1 MNKIKSALL
10 VVCLFGI
17 SQAHAAGNDVSNNC
31 PGNSCHG
38 GQGGEGGAGGTGTGI
53 GVGVGVGYANSNSNS
68 AAVGT
73 GGNATGGSAT
83 AFGGNSDVDVRN
95 SSTNLNTN
103 SNSNVGVNTN
113 TSVNGQ
119 AQSTENANNSTN
131 NTSVNVAG
139 DSYEARR
146 IPVATAYSNAPLP
159 SATCRS
165 GGALGVQSSVL
176 GISLGGD
183 RAVDTCEI
191 NEASRIAFAIGQADM
206 SVELLCQNK
215 WAKKTSQCQA
225 LVAAE

>member
-1 MNKIKSALL
+1 MKKSMVLL
-10 VVCLFGI
+10 CVLSTLSLSVL
-17 SQAHAAGNDVSNNC
+17 AGNDNANPCGNNGNNC
-31 PGNSCHG
+31 NT
-38 GQGGEGGAGGTGTGI
+38 GGAGGNGTGI

-68 AAVGT
+68 SAVGT

-83 AFGGNSDVDVRN
+83 AFGGSSDVDVRN

-146 IPVATAYSNAPLP
+146 IPVATAYANAPLP
-159 SATCRS
+159 SATCRT
-165 GGALGVQSSVL
+165 GGAV
-176 GISLGGD
+176 GIQLAGFGGTFGGD

-225 LVAAE
+225 LVVSAE

>member
-1 MNKIKSALL
+1 MANFNWEYIMKSKLVLL
-10 VVCLFGI
+10 AVLSVLSLSSF
-17 SQAHAAGNDVSNNC
+17 AGNDNANPCGNNGNNC
-31 PGNSCHG
+31 NVGGNG
-38 GQGGEGGAGGTGTGI
+38 G
-53 GVGVGVGYANSNSNS
+53 S
-68 AAVGT
+68 

-83 AFGGNSDVDVRN
+83 AYGGSSNTDVRN

-119 AQSTENANNSTN
+119 AQSTENANNSTS

-139 DSYEARR
+139 DNYEARR
-146 IPVATAYSNAPLP
+146 IPVATAYANAPMP

-165 GGALGVQSSVL
+165 GGAIAAQSTVF

-191 NEASRIAFAIGQADM
+191 NEASRIAFAVGQTDM
-206 SVELLCQNK
+206 ALEILCQNK
-215 WAKKTSQCQA
+215 WAKKSTQCQA
-225 LVAAE
+225 IAVEE